1 MSTLERTV
9 TIGNS
14 KGLHVR
20 AATMLAR
27 EAGRFHAEVTLEHRG
42 VQANGKSVMNL
53 LLLTAAMGA
62 EVRVMVSGEDAA
74 EALAAVVQVIERG
87 FGE

>member
-1 MSTLERTV
+1 MTTLESTV
-9 TIGNS
+9 RIGNS

-27 EAGRFHAEVTLEHRG
+27 EAVRFASNVTLEHRG

-53 LLLTAAMGA
+53 LLLTAAHGA
-62 EVRVMVSGEDAA
+62 EVRVVVTGDDAD
-74 EALAAVVQVIERG
+74 EALAAVVRVIESG